1 MEMSSTGKVSS
12 LVNAHVC
19 PFLFMFSKRF
29 FIGDT
34 FHPSM
39 AFAAPMFPSS
49 KETTNYAR
57 LCRLLV
63 GAGSQVLRETF
74 DKIHPPGV
82 LDKVLT
88 TTPAHPKLKL
98 LRKKKILSPS
108 QWDKLY
114 PVIKSSVTSKNLD
127 ITLQVLLL
135 RNICSLTPP
144 ATGWDAL
151 PLPTDLTRE
160 AEIVRIKCYR
170 NTVYAHAP
178 QASIDDTAFDNYWKN
193 IRDALVHLGGATY
206 GAAIDALKYDCM
218 DPEMEDHYKELLKQ
232 WKMDEDNIKDKLD
245 NIEAKIDKLDAK
257 IDKQLGSTS
266 GEWNTEPLNS
276 LSVGPT
282 YNEDPRD

>member
-1 MEMSSTGKVSS
+1 M
-12 LVNAHVC
+12 L
-19 PFLFMFSKRF
+19 MFVLSYLCFQNF

-39 AFAAPMFPSS
+39 AFAAPTFPSS

-74 DKIHPPGV
+74 DRIHPPGV
-82 LDKVLT
+82 LEKVLT

-98 LRKKKILSPS
+98 LQKKKILNPS

-114 PVIKSSVTSKNLD
+114 PVIKSSVTSKNFD
-127 ITLQVLLL
+127 ITLLVLLL

-151 PLPTDLTRE
+151 PSPKDLTCE
-160 AEIVRIKCYR
+160 ADIARIKCYR
-170 NTVYAHAP
+170 NTVHAP
-178 QASIDDTAFDNYWKN
+178 QASIDDIAFDNYWKN
-193 IRDALVHLGGATY
+193 IHDTLVRLGGATY
-206 GAAIDALKYDCM
+206 EAAIDALKNDCM

-232 WKMDEDNIKDKLD
+232 WRMEEDNIKDKLD

-266 GEWNTEPLNS
+266 GKWNTEPLNYA
-276 LSVGPT
+276 SVGLT
-282 YNEDPRD
+282 YTAAYNEGPRD